1 MVTENDSSK
10 NKVIL
15 IVGVF
20 FGVIALLVIFMIFCC
35 LCWRR
40 KMNDA
45 MNNNRKYRLSG
56 LDRGHST
63 GTTLSSR
70 DVSFLEGIT
79 TPRANGSPMV
89 RRNDMK

>member
-1 MVTENDSSK
+1 
-10 NKVIL
+10 
-15 IVGVF
+15 
-20 FGVIALLVIFMIFCC
+20 
-35 LCWRR
+35 
-40 KMNDA
+40 MNDA
-45 MNNNRKYRLSG
+45 MNNNRKYG

-79 TPRANGSPMV
+79 TSRANGSPMV